1 MDIYH
6 TGIHI
11 KSISSDNYEKKV
23 LSDFHDIVL
32 KENLLSISSY
42 YFVKHFWEKLL
53 YRPQTIK
60 NIFKA
65 ILLDLKQFYSVF
77 LKYPKVHLKMHL
89 KLLKKIKKSV
99 GHFLK

>member
-42 YFVKHFWEKLL
+42 YSVKHFWEKLL

-77 LKYPKVHLKMHL
+77 LKYPKGHLKMHF